1 MQTLYD
7 ANMSRRHTYRLG
19 CHTGDRSSH
28 AGTCRSNR
36 NRTECKC
43 HYSNMAMN
51 YNLKNRTNIHMK
63 GVGYEGVSN

>member
-28 AGTCRSNR
+28 PGTCRSNR

-51 YNLKNRTNIHMK
+51 YNLRRERIYT
-63 GVGYEGVSN
+63 YEGCGV